1 MNGRLCPAARC
12 GALLALLLALPAAQ
26 ANPRLS
32 LVSDA
37 GGRLQIEA
45 QGEWP
50 LACVPAPSNAWVEGR
65 NLYFEVSEPSQACKD
80 QPAQPVTLRSAALPL
95 DADDG
100 VYRLH
105 LLGADAGRTL
115 AFALAGGDEAMSL
128 PESGLWWPE
137 NGGDFESSGPG
148 FGVQIEV
155 QGGTL
160 AVNVSGYADGGQPT
174 WWFGAAPLGARHL
187 QLELSALVGGSG
199 PFNEYAAPK
208 QVEAGGQ
215 LHIEWLGPA
224 RAVFWFARPTEDG
237 RGLQLRPVSMTR
249 FAYAVRPGE
258 SWAGEWLLLTTPT
271 EGGSRAEVHR
281 FEYVG
286 GDGSGFELL
295 SDRGLRLACTRAES
309 RPDSPPESCR
319 LADSEQGW
327 QLDFRDVGLGRLDAR
342 IEDGSRVSLRQL

>member
-1 MNGRLCPAARC
+1 MNGRLPPTARRA
-12 GALLALLLALPAAQ
+12 ALLALLLAFPAAQ
-26 ANPRLS
+26 AAPRLA
-32 LVSDA
+32 LVNDA
-37 GGRLQIEA
+37 AGRLQIEA

-50 LACVPAPSNAWVEGR
+50 LACAPQPSNAWTEGR
-65 NLYFEVSEPSQACKD
+65 NLYFEVREGSQACKG
-80 QPAQPVTLRSAALPL
+80 QAAQPVTLRSAALPL
-95 DADDG
+95 QADDG

-105 LLGADAGRTL
+105 LLGADGGRTL
-115 AFALAGGDEAMSL
+115 AFALAGGDDAMAL

-155 QGGTL
+155 QARTL
-160 AVNVSGYADGGQPT
+160 AVNVSGYADSGRPT

-199 PFNEYAAPK
+199 PFNDYAAPK

-224 RAVFWFARPTEDG
+224 RAVFWFARPAEDG

-249 FAYAVRPGE
+249 FAYALRPGE
-258 SWAGEWLLLTTPT
+258 SWAGEWLLLTTPN

-281 FEYVG
+281 FEFVG
-286 GDGSGFELL
+286 GDASSFELL
-295 SDRGLRLACTRAES
+295 SDRGLRLACTRSEQ
-309 RPDSPPESCR
+309 RPDSPPETCR
-319 LADSEQGW
+319 LADSEQSW
-327 QLDFRDVGLGRLDAR
+327 QLDFREVGLGRLDAR